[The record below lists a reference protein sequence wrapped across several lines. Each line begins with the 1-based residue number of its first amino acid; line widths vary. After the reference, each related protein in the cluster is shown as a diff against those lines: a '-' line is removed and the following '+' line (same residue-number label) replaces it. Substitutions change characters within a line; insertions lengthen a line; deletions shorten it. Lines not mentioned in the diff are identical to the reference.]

1 MRQRGGSV
9 CVREVCEAE
18 RRVVCVCEGGGSRC
32 VGREMSRNGI
42 HEKLSMK
49 RST

>member
-1 MRQRGGSV
+1 MCEGSGV
-9 CVREVCEAE
+9 CVW
-18 RRVVCVCEGGGSRC
+18 VCVGK
-32 VGREMSRNGI
+32 EMSRNGI